1 MPHQFRAAYCTK
13 QVQLKCGTLYKCP
26 TGVIM
31 IDIQSLNG
39 LADKITSA
47 IPDSV
52 KMLKEDANNNI
63 KAVLESGLQQMNLV
77 SREEF
82 DVQTALLERTQL
94 KLQQLEVQLAE
105 LEKRI

>member
-1 MPHQFRAAYCTK
+1 
-13 QVQLKCGTLYKCP
+13 
-26 TGVIM
+26 M

-39 LADKITSA
+39 LADKLTSV

-52 KMLKEDANNNI
+52 KTLKDDVDNNI
-63 KAVLESGLQQMNLV
+63 RATLESGLQQMNLV

-94 KLQQLEVQLAE
+94 KLQQLEEQLAE
-105 LEKRI
+105 LEKRT

>member
-1 MPHQFRAAYCTK
+1 
-13 QVQLKCGTLYKCP
+13 
-26 TGVIM
+26 M

-39 LADKITSA
+39 LADKLTSV

-52 KMLKEDANNNI
+52 KTLKEDVDSNI
-63 KAVLESGLQQMNLV
+63 RATLESGLQQMNLV

-94 KLQQLEVQLAE
+94 KLQQLEEQLAE

>member
-1 MPHQFRAAYCTK
+1 
-13 QVQLKCGTLYKCP
+13 
-26 TGVIM
+26 M
-31 IDIQSLNG
+31 IDTQSINKF
-39 LADKITSA
+39 ADKLSAA
-47 IPDSV
+47 IPDGI
-52 KMLKEDANNNI
+52 KTLKGDLDSNL

-94 KLQQLEVQLAE
+94 KLKQLEEQLLE

>member
-1 MPHQFRAAYCTK
+1 
-13 QVQLKCGTLYKCP
+13 
-26 TGVIM
+26 M

-39 LADKITSA
+39 LADKLTSA

-52 KMLKEDANNNI
+52 KTLKGDIDSNI
-63 KAVLESGLQQMNLV
+63 RATLESGLQQMNLV

-94 KLQQLEVQLAE
+94 KLQQLEEQLAE
-105 LEKRI
+105 LEKRT